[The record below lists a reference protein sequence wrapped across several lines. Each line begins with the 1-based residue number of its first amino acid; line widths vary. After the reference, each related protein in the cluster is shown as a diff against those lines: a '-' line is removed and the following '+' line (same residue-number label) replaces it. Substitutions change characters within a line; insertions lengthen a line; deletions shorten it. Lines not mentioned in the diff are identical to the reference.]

1 MGSKKGENGV
11 VSAEV
16 VAKLVYKVYVL
27 LVCKAILWFKLLKN
41 TFVRR
46 TVISL
51 ASNVILLLV
60 LLVRMVS
67 LATGPIAYLIM
78 ILPAFRSAV
87 IAQQAVSLTIV
98 QIGVEDVHLVVVPDV
113 LRITVKHVLMDFII
127 FSSVVCLALLIV
139 EHA

>member
-1 MGSKKGENGV
+1 MGSKKKENGV

-27 LVCKAILWFKLLKN
+27 LVCKAILWFKPLKN
-41 TFVRR
+41 TFARR

-51 ASNVILLLV
+51 VSNVILLLV

-98 QIGVEDVHLVVVPDV
+98 QIGVEDVRLVVVPDV

-127 FSSVVCLALLIV
+127 LCSAACLALLIV